1 MNDAI
6 REAASRFAAIENAGK
21 AEAAK
26 NVGLCRSRLSLLTY
40 LQFPIFLA
48 MFAGAIWEIHD
59 LRINLKKQIKTNAA
73 FIKIKA
79 SDHDDLSDRFGLVE
93 SRMELIG
100 EIFFVTT
107 NE

>member
-1 MNDAI
+1 MIDEI
-6 REAASRFAAIENAGK
+6 KEAANRFAAIENAGK

-59 LRINLKKQIKTNAA
+59 LRVNLKEQIKTNAA
-73 FIKIKA
+73 FIEMNA
-79 SDHDDLSDRFGLVE
+79 NDHNDLSKRFGLVE
-93 SRMELIG
+93 SKMEFIG
-100 EIFFVTT
+100 DMLFVAT

>member
-6 REAASRFAAIENAGK
+6 REAANRFAAIENAGK

-26 NVGLCRSRLSLLTY
+26 NVGLCKSRLSLLTY
-40 LQFPIFLA
+40 LQFPIFLT

-59 LRINLKKQIKTNAA
+59 LRINLKEQIKSNAA
-73 FIKIKA
+73 FIEMN
-79 SDHDDLSDRFGLVE
+79 SNDHDDLSDRFELVE
-93 SRMELIG
+93 SKMEFIG
-100 EIFFVTT
+100 DMFYVTT

>member
-1 MNDAI
+1 MNDVI
-6 REAASRFAAIENAGK
+6 REAANRFAAIENAGK

-26 NVGLCRSRLSLLTY
+26 NVGLCKSRLSLLTY

-59 LRINLKKQIKTNAA
+59 LRINLKEQIKSNAA
-73 FIKIKA
+73 FIEMNA
-79 SDHDDLSDRFGLVE
+79 TDHDDLSKRFELVE
-93 SRMELIG
+93 SKMEFIG
-100 EIFFVTT
+100 DMFYVTT

>member
-1 MNDAI
+1 MIDEI
-6 REAASRFAAIENAGK
+6 KEAANRFAAIENAVK

-26 NVGLCRSRLSLLTY
+26 NVGLCKSRLSLLTY

-59 LRINLKKQIKTNAA
+59 LRINLKEQIKSNAA
-73 FIKIKA
+73 FIEMNA
-79 SDHDDLSDRFGLVE
+79 TDHDDLSKRFELVE
-93 SRMELIG
+93 SKMEFIG
-100 EIFFVTT
+100 DMFYVTT

>member
-1 MNDAI
+1 MKDAI
-6 REAASRFAAIENAGK
+6 REAANRFAAIENAGK

-26 NVGLCRSRLSLLTY
+26 NVGLCKSRLSLLTY

-59 LRINLKKQIKTNAA
+59 LRINLKEQIKSNAA
-73 FIKIKA
+73 VIQMNA
-79 SDHDDLSDRFGLVE
+79 TDHNDLSDRFELVE
-93 SRMELIG
+93 SKIELIG
-100 EIFFVTT
+100 EMIYLTI